1 MKKRYRI
8 ALAAC
13 MTAAALTACQ
23 GKAAEPD
30 ASAAVSEK
38 TVRELLKRKK
48 RNRVRRRAAECSSP
62 LQPRI

>member
-30 ASAAVSEK
+30 ASALFL
-38 TVRELLKRKK
+38 RRQIQELLKQKK
-48 RNRVRRRAAECSSP
+48 RNRVGRRAAECSSP

>member
-38 TVRELLKRKK
+38 TDTEIG
-48 RNRVRRRAAECSSP
+48 RAHV
-62 LQPRI
+62 